1 MISQEMVLGFFYWR
15 NKMADEKETV
25 EQTPREPFAIMDE
38 TEAEGYD
45 LSDLSEE
52 IENEADEQDTGEG
65 TGLKYFREEEEG
77 EGSKDEE
84 APSEN
89 KEPDSKDSKNKETD
103 SEDPKNEESEETPD
117 EKKDEQTSSKAPS
130 WLTDKLKELNP
141 ELDLDNEEAVQ
152 QSINELTEYKS
163 QADQLRQDLEAE
175 KTANQ
180 GFYDLLMDNED
191 LQSVSKFMYQNKVSL
206 PTALSALDI
215 HPTVDLEKL
224 KKKDPDAYLELVESK
239 RKRQAEL
246 DEANRSSEERKKIIE
261 DNSAKSEENATE
273 FREAYKL
280 DSKGFDELTSQINP
294 ELDALANGL
303 VTKKFLKIMYEGLR
317 VIDGEYDSKIEEA
330 RKKGLTE
337 GKNMSVDELTKRKQG
352 DGLPVIR
359 SSSSEVAEERNRDV
373 WADALHEETR
383 ISQIEKQS

>member
-25 EQTPREPFAIMDE
+25 EQAPREPFAIMDE

-84 APSEN
+84 APSEQKEDKKDATER
-89 KEPDSKDSKNKETD
+89 KEPDSKDSKK
-103 SEDPKNEESEETPD
+103 EESEETPN
-117 EKKDEQTSSKAPS
+117 EKKEEEATKAPS

-163 QADQLRQDLEAE
+163 QAEQLKQDLEAE

-180 GFYDLLMDNED
+180 GFYDLLMDNSD
-191 LQSVSKFMYQNKVSL
+191 LQGVAKFMYQNKVSL

-246 DEANRSSEERKKIIE
+246 DEVNRANEERKKIIE
-261 DNSAKSEENATE
+261 ENSAKSEENATE

-359 SSSSEVAEERNRDV
+359 SS
-373 WADALHEETR
+373 
-383 ISQIEKQS
+383 